1 MMWGGY
7 GWTGGWMGP
16 VMGVSAVLW
25 WVLVAVIVI
34 ALVRWLRAPQSGGQ
48 PGAGTPAQDP
58 RQVLDLRFA
67 RGEIDADEYADRRR
81 LLTGS

>member
-7 GWTGGWMGP
+7 GFGWMGP

-25 WVLVAVIVI
+25 WVLVIAVVL
-34 ALVRWLRAPQSGGQ
+34 AVVRWLRTSEQSG
-48 PGAGTPAQDP
+48 PAGGGTAPAGDP

-67 RGEIDADEYADRRR
+67 RGEIDAEEYADRRR